1 MISKTLT
8 VRNKLGLHARA
19 AGALVRLAGTFD
31 SEITLEKGDMRAN
44 AKSIMG
50 LLMLAA
56 AQGSSIVVSAN
67 GEDEKEAFAAVEDL
81 VRRKFHE
88 E

>member
-56 AQGSSIVVSAN
+56 AQGSSIVVSAK

>member
-1 MISKTLT
+1 MIARKLT
-8 VRNKLGLHARA
+8 ITNRLGLHARA
-19 AGALVRLAGTFD
+19 AGTLVRLAGTFR
-31 SEITLEKGDMRAN
+31 SELRVEKDGTCVN

-56 AQGSSIVVSAN
+56 AQGSVVTVTAE
-67 GEDEKEAFAAVEDL
+67 GEDESEALDAVEDL
-81 VRRKFHE
+81 VGRNFNE

>member
-1 MISKTLT
+1 MISKALT

-56 AQGSSIVVSAN
+56 AQGSSIVVSAK
-67 GEDEKEAFAAVEDL
+67 GEDEKEAFAAVEDHM
-81 VRRKFHE
+81 RRKFHE